1 MKVNEEDIRKFLK
14 SIPDH
19 FDILKEGI
27 DMKTHK
33 EYLDYS
39 HSFDHGE
46 LTEKQTINL
55 GNMLCDARSTIDSK
69 KKIVTLL
76 AHLGTISAFRQIE
89 KYYNQPENDIKNW
102 TALALQECRMFLES
116 SLMDES
122 AGFIST
128 GLGGTNDKLRYYFLV
143 LPLTD
148 KQFTSIQ
155 HRLIKDEF
163 LIIAKELKCI
173 VETVDNSDTYVGLTV
188 LVPMNVAIGVFIEKG
203 IQKCN
208 ELGEF
213 VFEFYYVTNQDIPDN
228 IEITEIIKIVRA
240 D

>member
-1 MKVNEEDIRKFLK
+1 MTDNEKDIRKFLE

-19 FDILKEGI
+19 FVILKEGI
-27 DMKTHK
+27 DIKTHK

-39 HSFDHGE
+39 HSFVHGE
-46 LTEKQTINL
+46 LSEKQTINL
-55 GNMLCDARSTIDSK
+55 GNMLYDDKCTIDSK

-89 KYYNQPENDIKNW
+89 KYYNNPDNDIKNW
-102 TALALQECRMFLES
+102 TALALQECKMFLES
-116 SLMDES
+116 ALTDES

-155 HRLIKDEF
+155 HRIIKDEF
-163 LIIAKELKCI
+163 LLIAKELKCF

-188 LVPMNVAIGVFIEKG
+188 LVPMDVAIGVFIDKG

-208 ELGEF
+208 ELGGF
-213 VFEFYYVTNQDIPDN
+213 VFEFYYVTNQDIPN
-228 IEITEIIKIVRA
+228 NLEIIEIIKIVRA

>member
-1 MKVNEEDIRKFLK
+1 MTDKEEDIRKFLK
-14 SIPDH
+14 SMPDK

-27 DMKTHK
+27 DMQTHM

-39 HSFDHGE
+39 HSFSQGE
-46 LTEKQTINL
+46 LTEKETINL
-55 GNMLCDARSTIDSK
+55 GNMLNDARTKVDSK

-89 KYYNQPENDIKNW
+89 SFYNNPENDIKKW

-116 SLMDES
+116 TLTDGN

-128 GLGGTNDKLRYYFLV
+128 GLGGINDKLRYYFLV

-148 KQFTSIQ
+148 KLFNAIQ
-155 HRLIKDEF
+155 YRIIKEEF
-163 LIIAKELKCI
+163 LLLAKDLKCI
-173 VETVDNSDTYVGLTV
+173 VETIDNSDTFVGLTV
-188 LVPMNVAIGVFIEKG
+188 LVPMNVAIGTFIERG

-208 ELGEF
+208 ELGAF
-213 VFEFYYVTNQDIPDN
+213 VFEYYFATNQDIPN
-228 IEITEIIKIVRA
+228 NLEIIEIIKKVRA

>member
-1 MKVNEEDIRKFLK
+1 MTDKEEDIRKFLEGM
-14 SIPDH
+14 PDH

-27 DMKTHK
+27 DMKTTM

-46 LTEKQTINL
+46 LTEKQTTSL
-55 GNMLCDARSTIDSK
+55 GNMLFEARTPIDAR

-89 KYYNQPENDIKNW
+89 KYYNNPENEIKSW
-102 TALALQECRMFLES
+102 TALALQECKMFLES
-116 SLMDES
+116 TLTDES
-122 AGFIST
+122 TGFIST
-128 GLGGTNDKLRYYFLV
+128 GLGGTNDKLRYFFLV

-148 KQFTSIQ
+148 NQFTAIQ
-155 HRLIKDEF
+155 HKIIKDEF
-163 LIIAKELKCI
+163 LLLAKDLKCVI
-173 VETVDNSDTYVGLTV
+173 ETVDNSDTFTGLTV
-188 LVPMNVAIGVFIEKG
+188 LVPMDVAIGIFIEKG
-203 IQKCN
+203 IEKCN

-213 VFEFYYVTNQDIPDN
+213 VFEHYYATNQDIPDN
-228 IEITEIIKIVRA
+228 LEIIEIIKIVRA

>member
-1 MKVNEEDIRKFLK
+1 MNDKEEDIIKFLENM
-14 SIPDH
+14 PDK

-27 DMKTHK
+27 DMQTHM
-33 EYLDYS
+33 EYLEYS
-39 HSFDHGE
+39 HSFGQGE
-46 LTEKQTINL
+46 LTEKETINL
-55 GNMLCDARSTIDSK
+55 GNMLNDARTKIDSK

-89 KYYNQPENDIKNW
+89 NFYNNPENDIKKW

-116 SLMDES
+116 TLTDES

-128 GLGGTNDKLRYYFLV
+128 GLGGINDKLRYYFLV

-148 KQFTSIQ
+148 KLFNAIQFRI
-155 HRLIKDEF
+155 IKEEY
-163 LIIAKELKCI
+163 LLLAKDLKCI
-173 VETVDNSDTYVGLTV
+173 VETIDNSDTFVGLTV
-188 LVPMNVAIGVFIEKG
+188 LVPMNVAIGTFIERG

-213 VFEFYYVTNQDIPDN
+213 VFEYYFATNQDIPN
-228 IEITEIIKIVRA
+228 SLEIIEIIKKVRG

>member
-1 MKVNEEDIRKFLK
+1 MADKEEDIRKFLE
-14 SIPDH
+14 STPDH
-19 FDILKEGI
+19 FDILKEGV
-27 DMKTHK
+27 DMKIHM

-39 HSFDHGE
+39 NSFDHGE

-55 GNMLCDARSTIDSK
+55 GNILCDARSTIDSK

-89 KYYNQPENDIKNW
+89 KYYNNPENDIKSW
-102 TALALQECRMFLES
+102 TALALQECKMFLES
-116 SLMDES
+116 TLKDEN

-155 HRLIKDEF
+155 NRIIKDEF
-163 LIIAKELKCI
+163 LLIAKDLKCI
-173 VETVDNSDTYVGLTV
+173 IETVDNSDTYVGLTA
-188 LVPMNVAIGVFIEKG
+188 LVPMDLAIGVFIEQG

-228 IEITEIIKIVRA
+228 LEIIEIIKIVRA